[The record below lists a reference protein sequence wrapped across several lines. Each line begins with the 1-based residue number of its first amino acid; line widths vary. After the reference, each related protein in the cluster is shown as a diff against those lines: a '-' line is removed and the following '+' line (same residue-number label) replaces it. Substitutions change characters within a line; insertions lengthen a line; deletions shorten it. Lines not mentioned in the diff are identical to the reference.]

1 LSGSVNYPSSTD
13 GFYVDADGM
22 VHDDPATWLYNS
34 DLTWRNYNY
43 DLATWRN
50 YNYDLATWRNYNYDL
65 ATWRNYNYDLATWRN
80 YNYDLATWR
89 NYNYDLATRLYNYTS
104 RNYDNYDNYYNCQTY
119 RKML

>member
-34 DLTWRNYNY
+34 DLTWS
-43 DLATWRN
+43 
-50 YNYDLATWRNYNYDL
+50 
-65 ATWRNYNYDLATWRN
+65 NYNYDLATWRN